1 MAPSGAFRPDLITE
15 LQRSGRPGWIRAI
28 ATAGLAILLGA
39 DSVPAQFA
47 SAVNAVEVYVTATD
61 EKGGVVTDLG
71 KDDFTVTENGAVQ
84 QVSTFAAGQFPLA
97 AAVAI
102 DRSFSM
108 AGPRLADARAA
119 ARAFL
124 VQLRP
129 SDQSMLIAIG
139 SSTEVLA
146 PLSTN
151 RDAQLSAL
159 GELDAF
165 GTTGLHDAILVAID
179 AIQPARGRRAL
190 VILSDGADRYSA
202 ATASEVLTRARKSD
216 VLIYPVAFGRSRPT
230 LFAEMA
236 TLTGG
241 RSTHVEDAK
250 RLPDVLRAIATE
262 LRHQY
267 LLGYSPS
274 KPIVPGSNE
283 WRAIT
288 VTVRRPGVR
297 VRARD
302 GYVGG

>member
-1 MAPSGAFRPDLITE
+1 V
-15 LQRSGRPGWIRAI
+15 AI
-28 ATAGLAILLGA
+28 
-39 DSVPAQFA
+39 
-47 SAVNAVEVYVTATD
+47 
-61 EKGGVVTDLG
+61 
-71 KDDFTVTENGAVQ
+71 
-84 QVSTFAAGQFPLA
+84 
-97 AAVAI
+97 AI

-108 AGPRLADARAA
+108 AGPRLAGARAA
-119 ARAFL
+119 AREFL
-124 VQLRP
+124 GQLRP
-129 SDQSMLIAIG
+129 ADQSMLIAIG
-139 SSTEVLA
+139 STTEILA

-151 RDAQLSAL
+151 RDAQLSSVAR
-159 GELDAF
+159 LDAF
-165 GTTGLHDAILVAID
+165 GTTGLHDAILAAID

-190 VILSDGADRYSA
+190 VILSDGTDRYSA
-202 ATASEVLTRARKSD
+202 ATASDVLTRARRSD
-216 VLIYPVAFGRSRPT
+216 VLVYPVAFGPSRPT

-250 RLPDVLRAIATE
+250 RLPDVLRGLATE